1 MLASL
6 PISSCFSWFE
16 EPPRCRLLWLLPS
29 SILSL
34 NGAEFPVV
42 HTSSTTYCLWRFWQW
57 PFWLVLVNH
66 AALKTEVHVS
76 SRILIFSGSKPRSG
90 SVGWP
95 DQKCRLQ
102 FIVTAWKELFYLVG
116 MFRTLSPGDSISVAL
131 RKLLQGVR
139 RVKSGYM
146 KICNKGSRH
155 SEYQRSGIKL
165 RDLAFCVWEG
175 ASLWARWICMHL
187 SYLGRIAFP
196 CSPCFLRS
204 SSSSAIT
211 VMGWQHLQD
220 HSLGSPRSHLEA
232 RSCWWLWHFL
242 FINMAGGIFISQ
254 EVLLCLVFFCLF
266 VLRNPMLLCIF
277 PVPIYIPAKGEGGFL
292 FLWALCGT

>member
-1 MLASL
+1 
-6 PISSCFSWFE
+6 
-16 EPPRCRLLWLLPS
+16 
-29 SILSL
+29 
-34 NGAEFPVV
+34 
-42 HTSSTTYCLWRFWQW
+42 
-57 PFWLVLVNH
+57 
-66 AALKTEVHVS
+66 
-76 SRILIFSGSKPRSG
+76 
-90 SVGWP
+90 
-95 DQKCRLQ
+95 
-102 FIVTAWKELFYLVG
+102 

-139 RVKSGYM
+139 RVKSGYR

-266 VLRNPMLLCIF
+266 VCFKKSYAALHISCSF
-277 PVPIYIPAKGEGGFL
+277 AL
-292 FLWALCGT
+292 FQQRGKEDSFSSEPSVGLSFNRSF